1 MFEYDGLFPE
11 LDGDD
16 DEEEEDRDDVDLSVV
31 LEESVDVDEDGERQ
45 DGDGYD
51 GGRVPGE
58 LVVGSEERLQVD
70 QITHIYYIQGVPKN
84 VLIEQN
90 HNQNS
95 VLWG

>member
-1 MFEYDGLFPE
+1 MFEYDGLYPE

-16 DEEEEDRDDVDLSVV
+16 DEEEEDRDDADLSVV

-58 LVVGSEERLQVD
+58 LVVGSEERL
-70 QITHIYYIQGVPKN
+70 HICRLDYIYTTRRVSQKMY
-84 VLIEQN
+84 
-90 HNQNS
+90 
-95 VLWG
+95 